1 MYQLVNIAINTLVLR
16 KRDPFARRLFYLM
29 VCRCQADKIVC
40 MMVRTDT
47 DILLFSMHSDECPG
61 CYKYWFDTVCDH
73 ISGVISR
80 LSYLRHDVIRTLF
93 PYHYTGI

>member
-1 MYQLVNIAINTLVLR
+1 
-16 KRDPFARRLFYLM
+16 
-29 VCRCQADKIVC
+29 

-73 ISGVISR
+73 ISDVISR

-93 PYHYTGI
+93 PYHYTGIWLPRSTSGCYRDGNRFLISVCKLRETYFL